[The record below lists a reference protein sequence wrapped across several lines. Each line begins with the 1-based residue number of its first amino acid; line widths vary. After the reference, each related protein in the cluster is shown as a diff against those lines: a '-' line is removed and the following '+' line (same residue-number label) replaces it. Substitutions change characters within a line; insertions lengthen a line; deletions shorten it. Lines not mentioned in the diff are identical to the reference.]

1 MKVFISHSSD
11 DHDFVLKLSKKLK
24 EDLIDVW
31 VDDWEIKVGDS
42 IVQKINEGLENSSFF
57 IIVLS
62 KYSLKS
68 SWVLKELNSA
78 LMLQLTKKDIKIL
91 PIFLEINPE
100 DAPPLLRDI
109 HGVKFSRNFI
119 NRTQYEKLIEPI
131 KEKAISEE
139 IIKFQ
144 DIYFDNI
151 IHIDLILD
159 KKRPT
164 RDEVEFILKLMKKK
178 HYENYFFRKVS
189 TINWFVLLKKEGYF
203 DADRVPGPEPTEKEG
218 FFYIPEWNVLQYL
231 ERISQQVKKPEN
243 GEYINEL
250 LEIIKNVTEY
260 HVKNVK
266 SLDNYRTWYYFVKI
280 LLNIPN
286 EKIPLDI
293 IDLIPTWLDSKF
305 DSSVCGSEIAI
316 NLLKKFLNDNPEDI
330 KKAEKLID
338 YITNLKSVPLS
349 KEKAKIFGK
358 KEENKFIIDPYWL
371 EKAFKKYKYAE
382 LIGEKCTYNVINVIT
397 GKIKSLLKKE
407 VDGTYRSFYQEK
419 SYITDEPLE
428 LLTFILKT
436 ILLIK
441 ANIDIDST
449 RTLLRNYLE
458 DKYLYFVKMA
468 IFVIGQNMDKYS
480 NLFWEILDTE
490 IGIKIMANT
499 LYLGDEL
506 KVLLNNL
513 NDFSDEQRI
522 IIAKKIEE
530 SAKSLKFEEEPEKY
544 RALHKQEIYEAL
556 SHDHQFKKLYEE
568 MKKITNIDVRL
579 HPAIEEAEVR
589 WGPGSSPLRKEEI
602 IQMSNIE
609 LAEYLKTFKTEDF
622 WKGPTV
628 GGLAD
633 LLEEVARE
641 NPEKFINNLN
651 PFKNVS
657 FIYVYKILHGI
668 RNAWNNK
675 KTIEWNKLFQFL
687 EEYINREEFWDNK
700 LISDKD
706 KWPDK
711 ADNKWIISTIADLI
725 QDGTRDDAWAF
736 PEKYFDNA
744 EKILFLILDKLKP
757 DEYKEINDYVGF
769 TLNTPFGSTITA
781 MILLSLRMVRM
792 DEKRGIEKDTKWKTN
807 FREKY
812 NKILDKKIIEG
823 FTNLGRY
830 LPNLHYLDNAWVE
843 AKIKN
848 LEDKKGTEY
857 WEAFMQGYLSSN
869 RIYNKIYKIMRDHYK
884 FAIDFEFKE
893 KQYSKHL
900 VEHISIA
907 YLMGIESIDEP
918 KSLFKQILDNFKHE
932 QVSTIIGLFWMQRD
946 YINKDE
952 AKYKDTR
959 KRILNFWDW
968 LYRKYKD
975 KEFLENKDKRILSN
989 AVKLAIILPEI
1000 NDEYFKWLM
1009 LSATYVNVDYNASF
1023 LIEYLNELKDKSKN
1037 KKTAEYIGEI
1047 FLKMLK
1053 SFPIIPDYNRK
1064 HIISIVE
1071 YLYKSKAGSLADEI
1085 CNIYGKNG
1093 YLFLREVYEKYTVN
1107 D

>member
-1 MKVFISHSSD
+1 MKTNFFDIIN
-11 DHDFVLKLSKKLK
+11 K
-24 EDLIDVW
+24 ID
-31 VDDWEIKVGDS
+31 
-42 IVQKINEGLENSSFF
+42 
-57 IIVLS
+57 
-62 KYSLKS
+62 
-68 SWVLKELNSA
+68 
-78 LMLQLTKKDIKIL
+78 KIL
-91 PIFLEINPE
+91 SIGYS
-100 DAPPLLRDI
+100 D
-109 HGVKFSRNFI
+109 K
-119 NRTQYEKLIEPI
+119 TKEKLFIMIESG
-131 KEKAISEE
+131 KE
-139 IIKFQ
+139 F
-144 DIYFDNI
+144 
-151 IHIDLILD
+151 
-159 KKRPT
+159 
-164 RDEVEFILKLMKKK
+164 
-178 HYENYFFRKVS
+178 ENYFFNKVVELE
-189 TINWFVLLKKEGYF
+189 WFYTLKKKGYFNPDKALGPQPAKQEGYF
-203 DADRVPGPEPTEKEG
+203 I
-218 FFYIPEWNVLQYL
+218 IPEWNVLQYL
-231 ERISQQVKKPEN
+231 EKVSQKVKDPKNEKYIS
-243 GEYINEL
+243 EL

-260 HVKNVK
+260 HIKNDK
-266 SLDNYRTWYYFVKI
+266 SLDNYRTWHYFVKI
-280 LLNIPN
+280 LLNLPN
-286 EKIPLDI
+286 EKIPHDI
-293 IDLIPTWLDSKF
+293 IGLIPTWLDSKF
-305 DSSVCGSEIAI
+305 DTSVCGSEIAI
-316 NLLKKFLNDNPEDI
+316 KLLPKFLTDDPEDI
-330 KKAEKLID
+330 KKAEKIID
-338 YITNLKSVPLS
+338 SITNLKSVSLND
-349 KEKAKIFGK
+349 EKAEIFGNK
-358 KEENKFIIDPYWL
+358 VDYKFIIDQYWV
-371 EKAFKKYKYAE
+371 EEAFKKHKYAE
-382 LIGEKCTYNVINVIT
+382 LIGEKCTHSVIKVIT
-397 GKIKSLLKKE
+397 GKIKSLLIKE
-407 VDGTYRSFYQEK
+407 VDGTYRSFYREK
-419 SYITDEPLE
+419 SYRTDEPLE
-428 LLTFILKT
+428 LLTYILKT

-441 ANIDIDST
+441 ANIDISSI

-468 IFVIGQNMDKYS
+468 IFVIGQNMDKYRD
-480 NLFWEILDTE
+480 LFWEVLDTE

-506 KVLLNNL
+506 RVLLNNL
-513 NDFSDEQRI
+513 NDFSDEQRVI
-522 IIAKKIEE
+522 LVKRIEE
-530 SAKSLKFEEEPEKY
+530 SAKHFKFEEEPEKY
-544 RALHKQEIYEAL
+544 RALHKQEIYQAL
-556 SHDHQFKKLYEE
+556 SHDPYFKKLYEE
-568 MKKITNIDVRL
+568 MKNITNIDAEL
-579 HPAIEEAEVR
+579 HPAVKEGEVR
-589 WGPGSSPLRKEEI
+589 WGPGPSPLKKEEI
-602 IQMSNIE
+602 IQMSNIK

-633 LLEEVARE
+633 LIEEVARE
-641 NPEKFINNLN
+641 NPEKFTNNLN

-687 EEYINREEFWDNK
+687 EEYVNREEFWDNK
-700 LISDKD
+700 FISDKD

-711 ADNKWIISTIADLI
+711 ADNKWIIGTIADLI
-725 QDGTRDDAWAF
+725 QNGTRDDAWAF

-757 DEYKEINDYVGF
+757 DEYKEINDYVSF
-769 TLNTPFGSTITA
+769 TLNIPFGSTITA
-781 MILLSLRMVRM
+781 MILLSLRMARM
-792 DEKRGIEKDTKWKTN
+792 DEKRGIEKEIKWKTN

-812 NKILDKKIIEG
+812 NEILDKKIIEG

-830 LPNLHYLDNAWVE
+830 LPNLYYLDNGWVE
-843 AKIKN
+843 AKIKK

-857 WEAFMQGYLSSN
+857 WEAFMQGYLSSD

-900 VEHISIA
+900 VDHISIA
-907 YLMGIESIDEP
+907 YLRGIESIDEP

-952 AKYKDTR
+952 AKYKDIR
-959 KRILNFWDW
+959 KRILVFWDW

-975 KEFLENKDKRILSN
+975 KESLENKDKRIISN
-989 AVKLAIILPEI
+989 AVKLAAILPDI

-1053 SFPIIPDYNRK
+1053 SFTIIPDYDRK

-1093 YLFLREVYEKYTVN
+1093 YLFLREVYEKYTIN